1 MTGRY
6 LNETLGKIQFW
17 VQLVGFNVTFMPMH
31 FLGLEGMPRRI
42 AIWQSN
48 RTDWA
53 TWNLVATIGA
63 FMIAAAI
70 LIFIMNVAV
79 SIRAG
84 RRAPADPWEG
94 NTLEWATTSPP
105 PEYNFDTVPP
115 VRSARPL
122 RDVRRGAVAAASE
135 HA

>member
-1 MTGRY
+1 
-6 LNETLGKIQFW
+6 
-17 VQLVGFNVTFMPMH
+17 VAFNVTFMPMH

-42 AIWQSN
+42 AIWNAN

-53 TWNLVATIGA
+53 PWNLMATIGA
-63 FMIAAAI
+63 FMIATAI
-70 LIFIMNVAV
+70 AIFLVNFAI
-79 SIRAG
+79 SLRGG

-105 PEYNFDTVPP
+105 PAYNFDSVPP
-115 VRSARPL
+115 VRSGRPW
-122 RDVRRGAVAAASE
+122 RDVRRGVTAAAE